1 MERTKTIGALWRTLD
16 PQEKAIWSERA
27 RANASISDNR
37 VVSKMTSPNAM
48 SFFTKETMAE
58 APPGHPRERLRYVG
72 TRWRA
77 LSDEEKATWAQK
89 AAEQKVQSQG
99 STNGMRGMYMQ
110 PHLKLPNAVRLFY
123 TEKMAERPVGRLK
136 MRSSEWNALS
146 SEEKEAWIRKAA
158 VLQQAIL
165 QKSHRP
171 PKFRSGYH
179 VFISN
184 RLVALDGNMSLVAA
198 EWKAASSDLREQC
211 FRRAAELNVSA
222 MAQSKRRSRKIPS
235 SPGFIS
241 TMGLY
246 FKETMTEAPK
256 GTPQERMRY
265 AGAQWRSLSS
275 EEKAAWTRKAAELR
289 VAMQQEMSVT

>member
-211 FRRAAELNVSA
+211 FRRAAELN
-222 MAQSKRRSRKIPS
+222 
-235 SPGFIS
+235 GFIS